1 MYPIYKIR
9 SGWNVGGEIPSDSS
23 GTGSYEVGIA
33 PTLSERAMPQGFYVA
48 GDVTGHYRHNA
59 SPENHK
65 IAMGVYIESQNG
77 AVTRLTNNPTVVD
90 SGEAH
95 SI

>member
-9 SGWNVGGEIPSDSS
+9 SGWNVGGEIS
-23 GTGSYEVGIA
+23 GDTTGAGSYTVGIA
-33 PTLSERAMPQGFYVA
+33 PTLAGRAMPQGFYVA
-48 GDVTGHYRHNA
+48 GDVVGHYRHNA

-77 AVTRLTNNPTVVD
+77 TVTRLTNNPTIVD
-90 SGEAH
+90 SGEAR